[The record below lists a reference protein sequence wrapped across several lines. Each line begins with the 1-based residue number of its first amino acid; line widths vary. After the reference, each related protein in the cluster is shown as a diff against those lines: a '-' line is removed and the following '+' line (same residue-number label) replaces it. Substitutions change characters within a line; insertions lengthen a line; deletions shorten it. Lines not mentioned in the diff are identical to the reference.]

1 VTRAFH
7 GERGSFA
14 LMLAIATSLTTAKG
28 TVEIVYPP
36 YFAGY
41 GYSLSV
47 IGVLTS
53 LIAFAQLF
61 TRVPAGVAYR
71 AHRARLQYALALIV
85 FAATTAGFAFAQGQ
99 GIVVATLSALH
110 GFAFGALGTLG
121 LALAIDLSGGRRAG
135 PAMAWYTAAIST
147 GYALGSL
154 IGGSL
159 AETIGMA
166 QTLVGI
172 AALPLLAAAAVFAL
186 PRVEAAPQAFDRGAG
201 LRGLLAAGARLDSRV
216 WLAVVIVLYLNV
228 QRDALDT
235 FFPIFGPTVGISF
248 AVVGV
253 LRAIKSGAGVFMR
266 LTIAVLL
273 HAVDYRRV
281 TVVAVVALA
290 AGTFVVPLTSSVI
303 ALGAIF
309 ILLGLCGGVL
319 RATSAANIAELR
331 AEGRD
336 IGLASGV
343 YNMGLDIGG
352 IIGPALGGA
361 VASVVGIG
369 PMFQIVAVLSFVAWL
384 LVALSSSTTREASGL
399 GKRHTIGPTAVG
411 GGEHR
416 G

>member
-1 VTRAFH
+1 MTRAFH

-36 YFAGY
+36 YLAGY
-41 GYSLSV
+41 GYSLSL
-47 IGVLTS
+47 IGFLTS
-53 LIAFAQLF
+53 VIAFLQLF
-61 TRVPAGVAYR
+61 SRVPAGVAYR
-71 AHRARLQYALALIV
+71 AHRAQRQYAIALV
-85 FAATTAGFAFAQGQ
+85 LFAAT
-99 GIVVATLSALH
+99 
-110 GFAFGALGTLG
+110 
-121 LALAIDLSGGRRAG
+121 
-135 PAMAWYTAAIST
+135 
-147 GYALGSL
+147 

-166 QTLVGI
+166 QTLAII
-172 AALPLLAAAAVFAL
+172 AVLPLLAAGAVFAL
-186 PRVEAAPQAFDRGAG
+186 PSLAGAPQVFDRGTG
-201 LRGLLAAGARLDSRV
+201 VRGLLAAGARLDSRV

-281 TVVAVVALA
+281 TLIAVVALA
-290 AGTFVVPLTSSVI
+290 AGTFVVPMTSSVV

-309 ILLGLCGGVL
+309 IVLGLCGGVL

-331 AEGRD
+331 SEGRD
-336 IGLASGV
+336 VGLASGV

-361 VASVVGIG
+361 IASVVGIG
-369 PMFQIVAVLSFVAWL
+369 SMFQIVAIGSFAAWL
-384 LVALSSSTTREASGL
+384 VVALSSATTREAAGL
-399 GKRHTIGPTAVG
+399 AKRHTIGPAATT